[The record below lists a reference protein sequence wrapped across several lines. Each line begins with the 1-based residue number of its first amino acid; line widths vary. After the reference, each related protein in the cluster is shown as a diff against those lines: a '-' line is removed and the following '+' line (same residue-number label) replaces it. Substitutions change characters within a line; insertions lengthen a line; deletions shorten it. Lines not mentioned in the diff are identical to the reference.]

1 MTTDG
6 TRWPGIQGP
15 KLGEI
20 LPRENNSFGV
30 MRLLLAS
37 TVVVAHVF
45 MMHAGTPTADPVLQF
60 TGYTSGQHAVQG
72 FFVLSGIL
80 VTQSLAQSRGL
91 ADFISARFLRIF
103 PGLIACVLLTS
114 LVLGPL
120 VSAFSPGQYF
130 SSETLWTYI
139 GLTLALKTGS
149 APLPGV
155 FEHVPM
161 ANIVNLSLWTLK
173 FEVVCYALLG
183 LGGTALL
190 SRHRPRPLGLAL
202 AAGFAAFLLWKHPA
216 LVEGNTVFDSL
227 RYFALF
233 FGTGVAAYLLRE
245 HIVIN
250 AFVLS
255 LIAVLFAISIGT
267 PLTEFAAAL
276 LLGYGMLWLSAFSFG
291 RLRQFTS
298 RHDLSYGVYIYGVP
312 VTQTLLYNWPG
323 ISVPALGLFS
333 FVIVLPLAALSWLI
347 VERPAIGFRPI
358 LSEALAK
365 LVVRFGPATREA
377 ERQIRQPVNATTHP
391 E

>member
-15 KLGEI
+15 MLSEI

-30 MRLLLAS
+30 MRLALAS
-37 TVVVAHVF
+37 IVVIAHVF
-45 MMHAGTPTADPVLQF
+45 MMHAGTPAADPVLQF

-72 FFVLSGIL
+72 FFVLSGLLIA
-80 VTQSLAQSRGL
+80 QSLAQSRGL

-114 LVLGPL
+114 LVLGPFASTL
-120 VSAFSPGQYF
+120 SPAQYF
-130 SSETLWTYI
+130 GSETLWRYI

-155 FEHVPM
+155 FEHLPM

-183 LGGTALL
+183 LAGTALL
-190 SRHRPRPLGLAL
+190 NRQRPRPLGLAL
-202 AAGFAAFLLWKHPA
+202 AAGLAAFLLWKHPA
-216 LVEGNTVFDSL
+216 LVEGNTFFDSL

-233 FGTGVAAYLLRE
+233 FGTGAAAFVLRE

-250 AFVLS
+250 GFVLS
-255 LIAVLFAISIGT
+255 LLAVLFAFTIGT

-276 LLGYGMLWLSAFSFG
+276 LLGYGILWLSTYSFG
-291 RLRQFTS
+291 PLRQFTS

-312 VTQTLLYNWPG
+312 VTQTLLYNWPD
-323 ISVPALGLFS
+323 ISVPALALFS
-333 FVIVLPLAALSWLI
+333 FVTVLPLAALSWLI
-347 VERPAIGFRPI
+347 VERPAIRLRPV
-358 LSEALAK
+358 LTAALTK

-377 ERQIRQPVNATTHP
+377 ESQIRQPVSATTRP